1 MNSIKCCTSSEIPAN
16 PASCFAPPALKNA
29 TTAQNVDGRRAGPF
43 SRDFLIML
51 LLKFACKLLKLP
63 SESLKYVPN
72 CNQTDENQV
81 EQSCSNDYGFNVKKT
96 HLADVG
102 ELTCFPCLFLFLYFY
117 SFVFYFY
124 FTFFHYT
131 YG

>member
-16 PASCFAPPALKNA
+16 SASCFAPPALKNA
-29 TTAQNVDGRRAGPF
+29 TTAQSVDGRRAGPF
-43 SRDFLIML
+43 SRDFLIMQ

-72 CNQTDENQV
+72 IKPNCSQTDENQV
-81 EQSCSNDYGFNVKKT
+81 EQSCSNEYGFNVKKT

-102 ELTCFPCLFLFLYFY
+102 KLTCFP
-117 SFVFYFY
+117 
-124 FTFFHYT
+124 
-131 YG
+131 